1 MEEKKETDLIEFLK
15 HQVVV
20 EKEIVESLEKALDG
34 MKNPAVRGVLKGVSL
49 DSTKHA
55 ELYTSAI
62 TLLTQASTALKQED
76 LDVHK
81 ALIQK
86 HIDIESKLIMVLK
99 ERIPEIKN
107 EKVVFLLKAILEDE
121 IRHHIML
128 KMVQEIIIHG
138 ETITEDDWW
147 KMLWEGVPFHGAP
160 GGG

>member
-1 MEEKKETDLIEFLK
+1 MEEKKQTDLIEFLK
-15 HQVVV
+15 HQVMV

-107 EKVVFLLKAILEDE
+107 EKVIFLLKAILEDE

-128 KMVQEIIIHG
+128 KMVLEIIVHG

-147 KMLWEGVPFHGAP
+147 KMLWENVPFHGAP